1 MARSPPIKSTPGFSK
16 AAPTARRWS
25 RPRAAQN
32 GNRFPLVL
40 NLPECWQLK
49 LRPRRLRVPGD
60 SGCVRRGWDLLKKK
74 FGLIFGGTAVFAAIQ
89 FGISLLGQ
97 IPVLGILISLGSIII
112 GGPLMGGLYHF
123 FLKNIRGQTTEIADI
138 FEGFRSHFVQLMLG
152 YIVSLLI
159 TGVTAIPGAAILG
172 FSFVPIV
179 RTHQI
184 SPGAIA
190 LAVAGFVVVLVPAI
204 FLTVTWLFSLPLIID
219 KRLDFWTGMETSRK
233 VVWKHWWQVFAL
245 VLVCGLVNL
254 GGALACCIGAL
265 VTMPITFGAM
275 MYAYEDLFGTRPA
288 QAA

>member
-1 MARSPPIKSTPGFSK
+1 M
-16 AAPTARRWS
+16 
-25 RPRAAQN
+25 
-32 GNRFPLVL
+32 
-40 NLPECWQLK
+40 
-49 LRPRRLRVPGD
+49 
-60 SGCVRRGWDLLKKK
+60 
-74 FGLIFGGTAVFAAIQ
+74 
-89 FGISLLGQ
+89 LGQ